1 MKSAQRNA
9 LIFYQIL
16 STNSLWK
23 YLCIKISLEILFVD
37 IGALRVITGKYLYLL
52 QGQQQVRYGCSY
64 MRTHM
69 N

>member
-23 YLCIKISLEILFVD
+23 YSCITISLEILFVD
-37 IGALRVITGKYLYLL
+37 IGALRVITGKHLYLL
-52 QGQQQVRYGCSY
+52 QGQQQVQI
-64 MRTHM
+64 
-69 N
+69 